1 MNRFTIR
8 ALPVAVLSLAI
19 LALPVAVFAES
30 NERGIDVSNIDET
43 SAPCQDFDQ
52 YANGNWMKNNP
63 IPEEYTSWGTWQEV
77 RERNLN
83 TVKSILEEAAG
94 KQHEKGSVGYKVAT
108 YYRTAMDSAR
118 AEKLGAKPLAA
129 DLKQIA
135 AIKGPKELRA
145 YIAQAHSQSLGMAFN
160 CGVDQDLVKSD
171 QYIVYASQGGL
182 GLPERDYYLKED
194 EDSKKIRD
202 QYLEHV
208 TKMLTLAGFKD
219 AAAQAQTV
227 LAFETRLAKASLDK
241 VAMRNPEVYYNIKT
255 VAEADAA
262 VPNLGWKDYFS
273 TIGLGSIESFSFA
286 QPEFFAE
293 LNKMVTETPVSDWQ
307 SYIRWH
313 VIAQSAPYLSSDFVN
328 EDFRFNRQVLAGAE
342 EIQPR
347 WKRVQ
352 SAMDWKVGEAVGQIY
367 VAKAF
372 PPEAKARALKMIGDL
387 RAALKTR
394 IEGLEWMGPETK
406 AKALEKLA
414 TFTPKIGY
422 PDKWRDYTAW
432 AVGEESYLANA
443 RMADQF
449 EFKRNLAKLGKPVDK
464 TEWGMAPQIVNAYY
478 NPLLNEIVFPAGILQ
493 PPFFDFNIDDAVNY
507 GAMGAVIGHEL
518 LHGFDDQGRKF
529 DAAGNMQN
537 WWTPDDEQKFTARA
551 QRLID
556 QFNTYVVA
564 EGVHVNGELTLGEN
578 IADLGGLT
586 MSYHALQLALGDAG
600 RERVDGFT
608 PEQRFFLSWAQVWRR
623 NVREEALK
631 LQVNTDSHAPAK
643 FRINGPLVSMPEF
656 FQAFGCEEGTP
667 MVSPASTRVTI
678 W

>member
-1 MNRFTIR
+1 MNRFTTR
-8 ALPVAVLSLAI
+8 ALPVAVLTLAV
-19 LALPVAVFAES
+19 LALPLSVNAES
-30 NERGIDVSNIDET
+30 NERGIDVSNIDESVT
-43 SAPCQDFDQ
+43 PCQDFDQ
-52 YANGNWMKNNP
+52 YANGTWMKNNP
-63 IPEEYTSWGTWQEV
+63 IPEEHTSWGTWQEV

-83 TVKSILEEAAG
+83 LVKSILEEAST
-94 KQHEKGSVGYKVAT
+94 KTHEKGSVGYKVAL

-118 AEKLGAKPLAA
+118 AEAQGAKPLAA

-135 AIKGPKELRA
+135 SLKGPQDVSG
-145 YIAQAHSQSLGMAFN
+145 YIAQSHSRSLYMAFSM
-160 CGVDQDLVKSD
+160 GVEQDLVQSD
-171 QYIVYASQGGL
+171 RYIVYTSQGGL

-194 EDSKKIRD
+194 EASKEIRD
-202 QYLEHV
+202 QYLEHM
-208 TKMLTLAGFKD
+208 TKMFKLAGFDD
-219 AAAQAQTV
+219 AAGQAQLV
-227 LAFETRLAKASLDK
+227 MAFETRLAKASLDQ
-241 VAMRNPEVYYNIKT
+241 VTMRNPEVYYNIKT
-255 VAEADAA
+255 VAEADATT
-262 VPNLGWKDYFS
+262 PNLAWKDYFS
-273 TIGLGSIESFSFA
+273 TVGLGTLESFSFA
-286 QPEFFAE
+286 QPGFFAE
-293 LNKMVTETPVSDWQ
+293 LNTMIQETPITDWQ
-307 SYIRWH
+307 AYFRWH

-372 PPEAKARALKMIGDL
+372 PPEAKARAMKMINDL

-394 IEGLEWMGPETK
+394 IEGLEWMSPETK
-406 AKALEKLA
+406 TKALAKLA

-422 PDKWRDYTAW
+422 PDVWRDYTAW
-432 AVGEESYLANA
+432 TAGDESYLANA
-443 RMADQF
+443 RLADQF
-449 EFKRNLAKLGKPVDK
+449 EFKRNLAKLGKPVDR

-493 PPFFDFNIDDAVNY
+493 PPFFDPAIDDAVNY

-529 DAAGNMQN
+529 DAEGNMAN
-537 WWTPDDEQKFTARA
+537 WWTDEDAEKFTARA

-556 QFNTYVVA
+556 QFNSYVID

-586 MSYHALQLALGDAG
+586 MSYHALQLALGDSG

-623 NVREEALK
+623 NVRDEALK
-631 LQVNTDSHAPAK
+631 LQVNTDSHAPAR

-656 FQAFGCEEGTP
+656 HQAFGCEESSP